1 MKLATRKIDGKIYQK
16 KIIINNTAV
25 VEKQEI
31 AENLNK
37 QFTNIGPNLASKIP
51 NEIGGFEKYLP
62 NGNTVMNDAQLID
75 EEVRNAFYSLKTR
88 KNPDYDDISFNTI
101 NNVYIQ

>member
-1 MKLATRKIDGKIYQK
+1 MKLAIRKIDGKIYQK

-37 QFTNIGPNLASKIP
+37 
-51 NEIGGFEKYLP
+51 
-62 NGNTVMNDAQLID
+62 
-75 EEVRNAFYSLKTR
+75 
-88 KNPDYDDISFNTI
+88 
-101 NNVYIQ
+101 

>member
-1 MKLATRKIDGKIYQK
+1 MKLAIRKIDGKIYQK

-51 NEIGGFEKYLP
+51 NEIGCF
-62 NGNTVMNDAQLID
+62 
-75 EEVRNAFYSLKTR
+75 
-88 KNPDYDDISFNTI
+88 
-101 NNVYIQ
+101 